1 MMCVESRT
9 LREIGRCLATG
20 RPHHALDHAFHLLGT
35 EPHAPGR
42 RFLLIA
48 ELAGRAG
55 RPLGAAYYRDLAR
68 RTLPDGHPPIE
79 IPDLPRHPDDARKSA
94 MPPERAHYAMGRAE
108 QALRWL
114 DHRVTTSPFAHD
126 WARTALLR
134 ETRASAHLD
143 GVHLALI
150 EVFHHVLST
159 SPVGQWREPAFA
171 RYLSATL
178 GLFDTPTA
186 PLVAEPLADVLT
198 RHVRT
203 PPATGHALRLAL
215 PVALVRARWLTR
227 PWLPLSTHHRGTD
240 PPRPRRAD
248 VLAAV
253 GRIADALTRTCH
265 AEIAV
270 LDVLTR
276 LHDHPAATRTRN
288 LRAVWTD
295 LLTRG
300 AVTAT
305 DLATRHGFTTKT
317 GYNTATALRTLGLA
331 RIDPRPYGRTIHN
344 PDALHL
350 LATSHHP
357 ENHP

>member
-1 MMCVESRT
+1 
-9 LREIGRCLATG
+9 
-20 RPHHALDHAFHLLGT
+20 
-35 EPHAPGR
+35 
-42 RFLLIA
+42 
-48 ELAGRAG
+48 
-55 RPLGAAYYRDLAR
+55 
-68 RTLPDGHPPIE
+68 
-79 IPDLPRHPDDARKSA
+79 
-94 MPPERAHYAMGRAE
+94 MPPEWAHYAVGRAE

-171 RYLSATL
+171 RHLATTL
-178 GLFDTPTA
+178 ALLDTPTPTPA
-186 PLVAEPLADVLT
+186 PEPLADVLT

-203 PPATGHALRLAL
+203 PPAEGHARRLAL
-215 PVALVRARWLTR
+215 PGALVRAGWLTR
-227 PWLPLSTHHRGTD
+227 PWLPLSTHYTGTPD
-240 PPRPRRAD
+240 PTRPRRAD

-253 GRIADALTRTCH
+253 GRIADAITRTCH
-265 AEIAV
+265 AEIAL
-270 LDVLTR
+270 LDTLTR

-300 AVTAT
+300 AVTVT

-317 GYNTATALRTLGLA
+317 GYNTTAALRALGLA
-331 RIDPRPYGRTIHN
+331 RVDPRPYGRTIHN
-344 PDALHL
+344 PDVLDLLTCPHGAALEDQL
-350 LATSHHP
+350 
-357 ENHP
+357 